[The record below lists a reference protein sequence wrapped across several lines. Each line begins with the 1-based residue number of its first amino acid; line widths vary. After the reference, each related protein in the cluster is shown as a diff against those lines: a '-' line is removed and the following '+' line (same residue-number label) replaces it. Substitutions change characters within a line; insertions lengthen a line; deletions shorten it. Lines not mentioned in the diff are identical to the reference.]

1 MTDELLRREKK
12 RDKTRKPQL
21 LGRNFPPCSYLPVQ
35 VWIGGMVREK
45 KTFKRSSWICVL
57 VNLNSGEN
65 KHSSGHADKAP
76 YSETARAFIKRDK
89 NGLPWNPQRMWV
101 DKTNAPLNTA
111 AGSPKSS
118 RTWWAVS
125 ERSKQRQPSPAR
137 GRASPGGAA
146 LPASAPVTPLTSSRV
161 LGGRLVLLLLL
172 RGALSSHSETG
183 RTRSGPF
190 QAGPQSPWGT
200 MSPVEA
206 NNTAYSFPKN
216 EKRRYWATD

>member
-21 LGRNFPPCSYLPVQ
+21 PGRNFPPCSCLPVQ

-137 GRASPGGAA
+137 GRASPGGTA
-146 LPASAPVTPLTSSRV
+146 LPASARVTPLTSSHV
-161 LGGRLVLLLLL
+161 LGGRLVL
-172 RGALSSHSETG
+172 APS
-183 RTRSGPF
+183 
-190 QAGPQSPWGT
+190 SPWGFVFAQWDGEDKEWPFP
-200 MSPVEA
+200 SGASVPVRH
-206 NNTAYSFPKN
+206 NKSSGGHNMAYSFPKN